1 MIATCVVCGLF
12 GAHRVEVYTRE
23 EARGLCCPDCARRAA
38 LANMPGPPNLR
49 ACGNPRPEDPED
61 LDDIETFLAIQHRQW
76 MPGKPDLF
84 TWAVRFN
91 GPSRASHYDPYV
103 DLEFI
108 GDGEEEDET

>member
-1 MIATCVVCGLF
+1 MIATCMVCGLF
-12 GAHRVEVYTRE
+12 GAQRVVVDTGR
-23 EARGLCCPDCARRAA
+23 ARGPCCPGCVLAA
-38 LANMPGPPNLR
+38 QLSYMSGPPNLR
-49 ACGNPRPEDPED
+49 VCGNPRPEDPED
-61 LDDIETFLAIQHRQW
+61 LDDIETILDIQERQW